1 MKFHHIPVLFN
12 ETIEMLNLKPGQII
26 VDATLGGGGHA
37 GGILER
43 IAPDGTLIG
52 IDRDPNALAAAR
64 AHSKEYGDS
73 LITVHGNFNDL
84 GTILGK
90 LNIPYINGLVMDL
103 GVSSHQLDEKSR
115 GFSYQDDAP
124 LDMRMDPTQPF
135 SAMNVVNEYE
145 EKQLAKIILEY
156 GEERWAARIAKF
168 IVENR
173 PIHTTGELT
182 EIIKAAIPA
191 KARRQG
197 PHPSKRTFQA
207 IRIEVNGELEI
218 LEGAIETAVNF
229 LESGGR
235 LCVITF
241 HSLEDRIVKNTF
253 RRLERPCTCPP
264 DSPICICDK
273 KASIK
278 ILTRKPITPSKYEID
293 ENPRSRSA
301 KLRACQKL

>member
-64 AHSKEYGDS
+64 AHLKEYGDS

-135 SAMNVVNEYE
+135 SSMNVVNEYE

>member
-64 AHSKEYGDS
+64 AHLKEYGDS